1 MTTRP
6 VVGID
11 PSLTGTGLAY
21 SGESEKVLTGKAGT
35 LRGQLLRMRAIAD
48 RVAQHTPAGAL
59 VVMEGPALGRGAQ
72 AWHHVLGGL
81 WWILAAT
88 VVSRGATLIEVP
100 PKTLKKFATGNGNAD
115 KAAMCAAWF
124 EHTGQAITDHDRAD
138 ALWLR
143 QVGLHLLGDPSAL
156 ALPKPQLAAIEG
168 LRGQLPPSD

>member
-1 MTTRP
+1 MSTRP

-21 SGESEKVLTGKAGT
+21 GGESEKILTAKAST
-35 LRGQLLRMRAIAD
+35 VRGQLQRMNTIAS
-48 RVAQHTPAGAL
+48 RVALHVPDGAL

-88 VVSRGATLIEVP
+88 VTNRGATLVEVP

-138 ALWLR
+138 ALWCR
-143 QVGLHLLGDPSAL
+143 QVGLHLVGAGEVL
-156 ALPKPQLAAIEG
+156 ALPPRQLAAAEG
-168 LRGQLPPSD
+168 LRDQLPTTG

>member
-1 MTTRP
+1 MSTRP

-21 SGESEKVLTGKAGT
+21 GGESEKILTTKAST
-35 LRGQLLRMRAIAD
+35 VRGQLQRMNTIAH
-48 RVAQHTPAGAL
+48 RVALHVPDGAL

-88 VVSRGATLIEVP
+88 VVNRGATLVEVP

-115 KAAMCAAWF
+115 KAAMVAAVRARGF
-124 EHTGQAITDHDRAD
+124 SPADDNEAD
-138 ALWLR
+138 AIAILLW
-143 QVGLHLLGDPSAL
+143 
-156 ALPKPQLAAIEG
+156 AIETNG
-168 LRGQLPPSD
+168 GVA